1 MTTSVHNYRIWC
13 VTESAYVYTWGTE
26 TPTVCPNNPA
36 HTIDANSITI
46 VETVSTNAVTAEENS
61 NGYFETTHIIMNV
74 PVGTPGDIVT
84 QDITWPMD
92 ILLWKTLLTPT
103 SDMIGDVI
111 SVLASPETTV
121 GVATAP
127 VNIGVTTINV
137 NSTVTANTQ
146 RGFLITLDDGVN
158 KDVCGRCTAVDA
170 NAGTISFQTA
180 TVNSFTAGTPVK
192 ISVYVL
198 NNIRIIDTNIIDI
211 GGKGFKGKTIPVGLT
226 LRIYYTNNSGTS
238 KTVVWRA
245 EYYAN
250 G

>member
-1 MTTSVHNYRIWC
+1 MTTEVYKYRIWC
-13 VTESAYVYTWGTE
+13 VTENAYVYSWGTVE
-26 TPTVCPNNPA
+26 PTTCPNNPA
-36 HTIDANSITI
+36 HTIDTNSITI
-46 VETVSTNAVTAEENS
+46 VETVSTTAVTAEENS

-74 PVGTPGDIVT
+74 PTGSPGDVVT
-84 QDITWPMD
+84 QDVTWPMD

-103 SDMIGDVI
+103 SDMIGDLI

-121 GVATAP
+121 GVAAVP
-127 VNIGVTTINV
+127 INIGDTTISV
-137 NSTVTANTQ
+137 NSTVTANTE

-158 KDVCGRCTAVDA
+158 KNVCGRCTAVDA
-170 NAGTISFQTA
+170 IGGTISFQTP
-180 TVNSFTAGTPVK
+180 TVNSFAAGTPVK

-211 GGKGFKGKTIPVGLT
+211 GAKGFKGKTIPVGLI